1 MIWLM
6 IFLFFLFMVIGL
18 PIAFSMGISATLYI
32 LSEGIPL
39 SMIAQK
45 FFSNTQ
51 SFPFLAV
58 PFFILSGNLMVQSG
72 VSNKIIKF
80 VNSVIGRLPGAL
92 GCVSVVVS
100 MIMAGVS
107 GSSVA
112 DAASTGSILIP
123 EMIRRKYTKS
133 FSAAINATTSV
144 VGIIIPPSST
154 MIIIAWMTNLSVL
167 KMFLAGAIPGIIL
180 GLSYLIITIIISIK
194 KDFPREKPLSWHEF
208 FVSFRE
214 CAWVIVF
221 PVFLLLAI
229 ILGIATV
236 TEIAA
241 VASLYSLLIGL
252 FVYRSLDFKGVKR
265 ALIDSARSTTVV
277 MALVC
282 SANIFSWVLIRENI
296 PPMISKAVL
305 SLGLPDAALLFI
317 LMLILFA
324 AGMVI
329 DLVANLFIFIPI
341 FFPIIKG
348 MGMDPIHFSIV
359 LLVSLALGLF
369 TPPVG
374 GTLFISCNIA
384 RISIEDVYKDLI
396 PYFVTGVLVA
406 LLIAY
411 LPQLCLWLPNI
422 VTG

>member
-1 MIWLM
+1 MIWFM
-6 IFLFFLFMVIGL
+6 IFLFFFFMLIGL

-32 LSEGIPL
+32 VSEGIPL

-45 FFSNTQ
+45 LFSNTQ

-72 VSNKIIKF
+72 VANKIIKF
-80 VNSVIGRLPGAL
+80 VNSIIGSLPGSL

-123 EMIRRKYTKS
+123 EMTKRKYTKS

-154 MIIIAWMTNLSVL
+154 MIIIAWITNLSVL

-180 GLSYLIITIIISIK
+180 GLSYLVITVIISIK
-194 KDFPREKPLSWHEF
+194 RDFPKEGAMNWKEF
-208 FVSFRE
+208 FQSFKE
-214 CAWVIVF
+214 CSWVIAF
-221 PVFLLLAI
+221 PIFLLLAI

-241 VASLYSLLIGL
+241 MASLYSLFIGL
-252 FVYRSLDFKGVKR
+252 FVYRTLDFNGVKR
-265 ALIDSARSTTVV
+265 ALIDSTRTTTVV

-282 SANIFSWVLIRENI
+282 CANIFTWVLIRENI
-296 PPMISKAVL
+296 PPMISMAVL
-305 SLGLPDAALLFI
+305 SLGLPNAFILLFLI
-317 LMLILFA
+317 LILFA
-324 AGMVI
+324 AGMII
-329 DLVANLFIFIPI
+329 DLVPNLFIFIPI

-348 MGMDPIHFSIV
+348 IGMDPIHFSIV
-359 LLVSLALGLF
+359 LLMSLALGLF

-374 GTLFISCNIA
+374 ATLFISCNIA
-384 RISIEDVYKDLI
+384 KVSIEEVYKDLI
-396 PYFVTGVLVA
+396 PYFVTGMIVVFLVA
-406 LLIAY
+406 YI
-411 LPQLCLWLPNI
+411 PQICLWLPGVI
-422 VTG
+422 VP